1 VKVLV
6 LGSGGREHALAWKIG
21 QSPLLTGLFCAPGN
35 PGTAG
40 LARNVPLNL
49 DDHRAVLGWVRNS
62 GIDLVVVGPEAP
74 LVKGIADSLSGAG
87 VAVFGPSAA
96 AAALEGSKVFAKE
109 VMAAAGV
116 ATPHS
121 TVFES
126 TAEAE
131 AFVRGRGPAVIKA
144 DGLAAGKGV
153 IIANNGDEAVRAVR
167 ALASLGI
174 ASKRLLVEE
183 RLEGPELSV
192 IALCDGERYALLPPA
207 QDHKRVGDGNRGPNT
222 GGMGAYAPAPLLD
235 GEGLAAIGTTVIA
248 PMLREMS
255 RRGAPFRG
263 ALYAGLM
270 LTPEGPRVLE
280 FNCRLGDPETQALML
295 ILDQDLL
302 PLLASCAKGNLSP
315 RSLSAGRGVS
325 VCVVLAAEGYPQAP
339 RIGDRIEGLDAVGSE
354 ATVFHGGTRLEG
366 GHYLTAGGR
375 VLSICASG
383 STLSAA
389 RETAYGAIAR
399 LHFRGMHY
407 RRDIG
412 MRGTSLG

>member
-1 VKVLV
+1 MKVLV

-192 IALCDGERYALLPPA
+192 IE
-207 QDHKRVGDGNRGPNT
+207 
-222 GGMGAYAPAPLLD
+222 
-235 GEGLAAIGTTVIA
+235 
-248 PMLREMS
+248 
-255 RRGAPFRG
+255 
-263 ALYAGLM
+263 
-270 LTPEGPRVLE
+270 
-280 FNCRLGDPETQALML
+280 ALML

-315 RSLSAGRGVS
+315 RPLSAGRGVS
-325 VCVVLAAEGYPQAP
+325 LCVVLAAEGYPQAP